1 MFFTGHMTIQKKTPC
16 LVSFVGKV
24 SGQWVVKLRERN
36 YFFKIHL
43 WLVSASDYYRASILT
58 WATRKPDKIYETT
71 FSDIETISRARLW
84 SLRKGKQMKP
94 AISLNFCLQKMAW
107 GGRSPASAWELAE
120 LKRQT
125 SAFRKAEAA
134 RICRMEYWRGAIYAE
149 KHS

>member
-1 MFFTGHMTIQKKTPC
+1 MTIQKKATC

-24 SGQWVVKLRERN
+24 SGQRVVKIREHN

-43 WLVSASDYYRASILT
+43 WLVSASDYCRASILT
-58 WATRKPDKIYETT
+58 WTTRKPDKIYEPTL
-71 FSDIETISRARLW
+71 SDVETISRTRLW
-84 SLRKGKQMKP
+84 SLRKGKQVKP
-94 AISLNFCLQKMAW
+94 AIGLDFCLQKMAW

-125 SAFRKAEAA
+125 SAFRKAKAA
-134 RICRMEYWRGAIYAE
+134 GICRMEYWRGVIYAE